1 MEKGFGNDFCKR
13 RRGGQGLLR
22 PPGLP
27 GVLAW
32 IFLTASLFLLKQPLL
47 WRALSKSRLG
57 EAAWAAVCEGLRANP
72 KAREPLEAPKD
83 SPDYDKA
90 RVFAA

>member
-1 MEKGFGNDFCKR
+1 MQEAARWTRFAASTRTPWSSCLDISYSFFVLVEATSLVW
-13 RRGGQGLLR
+13 RG
-22 PPGLP
+22 
-27 GVLAW
+27 
-32 IFLTASLFLLKQPLL
+32 
-47 WRALSKSRLG
+47 LSKSRLG